1 MSRFLQLVLD
11 LFDGHVSS
19 AASVH
24 AAPGVPSITPKAT
37 SHSADG
43 AHAATA
49 ASPLPLIPG
58 EPLAQ
63 VLPPAHHVHPRAT
76 RRIQLG
82 HTDVAYAFRRSK
94 RRTIGMAVGPDGLEV
109 SAPRWVTLGEV
120 ESALREKA
128 DWIARKLVE
137 MGQRQQ
143 QLGAA
148 RIDWRHG
155 VVLPYMGEQLQ
166 VLLDSSA
173 TLKKSS
179 AQFEPAHAQ
188 HPRQFTQHPSD
199 PLQPPHH
206 HPLLHTLRLGLPQQ
220 ATPAQIRD
228 AVQAWLMRQAKALF
242 TERLNHY
249 APRLGVQWQR
259 LSLSS
264 AATRWGS
271 ASANGAIRLNWRLL
285 HHKLAVIDYV
295 VAHELS
301 HLRVMDHSP
310 RFWHT
315 VESVM
320 PDYAQRRQVL
330 KEELLP
336 PWH

>member
-11 LFDGHVSS
+11 LFDS
-19 AASVH
+19 AA
-24 AAPGVPSITPKAT
+24 PS
-37 SHSADG
+37 
-43 AHAATA
+43 ATA
-49 ASPLPLIPG
+49 APASRTPTVTASPRAVPG
-58 EPLAQ
+58 TPPDNSTPSAPKVQRATAPAEPLAQ
-63 VLPPAHHVHPRAT
+63 VLPHAQFTHPRAT

-82 HTDVAYAFRRSK
+82 HTDVSYAFRRGK

-120 ESALREKA
+120 EAALREKA
-128 DWIARKLVE
+128 DWIGRKLVE
-137 MGQRQQ
+137 MGERQQ

-155 VVLPYMGEQLQ
+155 VVLPYLGDQLQ

-173 TLKKSS
+173 TLKKNS
-179 AQFEPAHAQ
+179 AQFEAATP
-188 HPRQFTQHPSD
+188 
-199 PLQPPHH
+199 
-206 HPLLHTLRLGLPQQ
+206 LHTLRLGLPQH
-220 ATPAQIRD
+220 ATPEQIRD

-242 TERLNHY
+242 TERLNHF
-249 APRLGVQWQR
+249 APQLGVQWQR

-264 AATRWGS
+264 ATTRWGS

-285 HHKLAVIDYV
+285 HHKLSVIDYV

-310 RFWHT
+310 RFWDT
-315 VESVM
+315 VHSVM

-330 KEELLP
+330 KQELLP